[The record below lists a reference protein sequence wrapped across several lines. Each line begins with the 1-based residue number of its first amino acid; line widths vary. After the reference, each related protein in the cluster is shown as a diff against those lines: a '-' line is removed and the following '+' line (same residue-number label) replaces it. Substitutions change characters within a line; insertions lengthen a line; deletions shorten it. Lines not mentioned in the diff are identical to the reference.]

1 MFSAGKY
8 ICYVLLVYFTTA
20 FVQGDTDQ
28 IQHRQTLHDDESEQ
42 MSMSNGSTN
51 YTIPEGHVTS
61 ESSTKSTGDVDVDER
76 TIVDTCLE
84 ENLENKDACEITAG
98 KATDG
103 YQSID
108 VEIPKKEIGGN

>member
-1 MFSAGKY
+1 MVKEEQADN
-8 ICYVLLVYFTTA
+8 
-20 FVQGDTDQ
+20 Q
-28 IQHRQTLHDDESEQ
+28 SEQ

>member
-1 MFSAGKY
+1 LSIFNQEPEQPENMDNIGVVKEEQADN
-8 ICYVLLVYFTTA
+8 
-20 FVQGDTDQ
+20 Q
-28 IQHRQTLHDDESEQ
+28 SEQ